1 MQRRMREMKEA
12 AERHASAQLQKKKAR
27 QQKEMEAAIQAEQ
40 VLPEAVHHTICTRTC
55 AYAYAASGS
64 SNTKRKSPSSVS
76 TRSRSRQTVRHCTI
90 NEHASS

>member
-1 MQRRMREMKEA
+1 MREMKEA

-55 AYAYAASGS
+55 AYAYAKG
-64 SNTKRKSPSSVS
+64 RPH
-76 TRSRSRQTVRHCTI
+76 TRTHTRT
-90 NEHASS
+90 HAHTRARTQDCKPPHFTDFP